1 MPRRPRQNLEGTV
14 FHVVSRGV
22 AGQLIF
28 EDDFDRSR
36 FVWQLNEVSERF
48 GWRVIA
54 WCLMGTHFHLVVECD
69 LEQLSLAVHRLNC
82 LYAMYFNRRHNRRGH
97 LFENRFSSWVVRDEA
112 HLEATVGYVLENPVR
127 AGLCRQASEWRWS
140 WPRLRADLELAAWAG
155 AVSDTSRDSP
165 SGTVPREVVLG

>member
-1 MPRRPRQNLEGTV
+1 MPRRPRSSLEGTV
-14 FHVVSRGV
+14 FHIVCRGV

-28 EDDFDRSR
+28 DDDFDRRR

-69 LEQLSLAVHRLNC
+69 VEQLSLALHRLNC
-82 LYAMYFNRRHNRRGH
+82 LYAMYFNRRHKRRGH
-97 LFENRFSSWVVRDEA
+97 LFENRFSSWVVVDEA

-127 AGLCRQASEWRWS
+127 AGLCGQASEWGWS
-140 WPRLRADLELAAWAG
+140 WPKLQADLEAPWPKIAG
-155 AVSDTSRDSP
+155 AVRTPR
-165 SGTVPREVVLG
+165 GTVP